1 MQMYPSLIIPDKG
14 NLLYLQ
20 ERFIFL
26 IFDGRFHFGIYGNR
40 KMLSYRNEFSV
51 SAS

>member
-1 MQMYPSLIIPDKG
+1 MQMYPALIIPDKG
-14 NLLYLQ
+14 NLPYLQ

-40 KMLSYRNEFSV
+40 KMLGCRDDFSV